1 MKYIQPLK
9 ISKRQSGRVKKEG
22 MTAFHALTP
31 VWMDELR
38 KTGHGGEWGPERYR
52 DDGPVI
58 YASEAN
64 DTKKIGIVEAMN
76 RVADEKKV
84 FILPTTKSIS
94 IKQNPEMDWVD
105 VRKSTEAVEMYENK
119 ELMNSLYPDLGE
131 LTLATMMQE
140 RGPFRASFEA
150 QSGKGVP
157 YGSNVKVTGETN
169 KRIRAQV
176 LGIQPTSA
184 EKLSAKQTK
193 ELRRRIRSRI
203 YSKYANFI
211 KEKAEK
217 EGKDP
222 EEYLQELKSG
232 ISEIGATEESLMEAI
247 LSGHHKYIDR
257 SETTVNDFQRMV
269 SGYTQIRRANGPFL
283 KKIMPKLSQGM
294 KSLELF
300 EGFNTKFLDAI
311 APTADYMLQ
320 PGVIHAIIDIE
331 GKVVTPNDIWESS
344 FLRLLT
350 GESLTQVSDP
360 AYVKADLN
368 KAAYRF
374 LASHDHNTEAA
385 AKAILMASRNAFLS
399 DKGVID
405 IGIKI
410 LQVDKISDA
419 IDKANSDR
427 VGSKP
432 FTKIFEIDSPNI
444 KKRNE
449 IMQNLVSRGLA
460 FPIPTSKKMN
470 KKMSKEKKVEYSGK
484 GSAFFL
490 VPLFSSGFTKQ
501 PKGWDSRW
509 VVPTFQILEEYSD
522 VMKGGSMPSAL
533 ELLYMIATRAKAIYD
548 YEINESETMLLYSM
562 LDPHDPKGD
571 QKSPMQLLEE
581 DIEKREE
588 EKKKLKRELST
599 TKGQATKAEKS
610 KEEYKKQ
617 LEEEKKARKEIKE
630 KLEETEKL
638 LTAKKGQYEALK
650 AAELNYIQ
658 EVKEEIEEERA
669 AAEDLFGPITPVVR
683 KEIVVPEPFQGSVR
697 APSDEDVKAAFSN
710 PAFSNPPANIL
721 PTGVSPSDL
730 GDPFNEAHAE
740 YIFKLLTRKA
750 TAAVTEKRE
759 KLVNKLKDVMSP
771 GEFKK
776 LDLEKQSNEDLE
788 NLITKYKPKTKSGDK
803 PKKSATQGF
812 AFSGTGAGLKDDSD
826 VEVDGKTVK
835 FETIKDDNDKM
846 TKVLLAMGHTYA
858 DGQWKKATTTSRA
871 GLSMAPP
878 SVVKASSKKDAISQ
892 RELLLQEG
900 FDYKVMVKGKNY
912 LLASESSIGEAERK
926 GYKVV
931 SIDSFM
937 GPKAMTMRRSKT
949 NPPKPG
955 LKKIGDGQFKSD
967 LQCER
972 CGWEGSGIM
981 DLAQRGADMAFRS
994 YPSITSTAP
1003 VWYCPECKMPL
1014 SKRWAGIPKKTYPNP
1029 RGLSRT
1035 LAKAAA
1041 ETRASKLNKTIYCVK
1056 GEDKKWHIK
1065 ESRPN
1070 SGEYFE
1076 VKPNPN
1082 DEGIIRS
1089 EMMEPVWKMRV
1100 RYILD
1105 QEGGASGLAPLME
1118 AFPKGTTNKEARK
1131 MLTKIHDVRKHRS
1144 GDYIWENP
1152 EDKLKCT
1159 YRKTKRSKPCGSEV
1173 KMMRNGRL
1181 YKCGKCGAKYEMR

>member
-9 ISKRQSGRVKKEG
+9 ISKRQSGKVKKEG

-38 KTGHGGEWGPERYR
+38 KTGHGGEWGPEKYR

-211 KEKAEK
+211 KEKAVK

-222 EEYLQELKSG
+222 QEYLEKLKSG

-300 EGFNTKFLDAI
+300 EGFDTKFLNAI

-320 PGVIHAIIDIE
+320 PGVIHAIVDIE

-385 AKAILMASRNAFLS
+385 AKAILTASRNAFLS

-410 LQVDKISDA
+410 LQVDEISEA

-432 FTKIFEIDSPNI
+432 FKKIFEIDSPNI

-460 FPIPTSKKMN
+460 FPIPTSKK
-470 KKMSKEKKVEYSGK
+470 
-484 GSAFFL
+484 GSVFFL

-562 LDPHDPKGD
+562 LDPHDPKGN

-581 DIEKREE
+581 DIEKHKEE
-588 EKKKLKRELST
+588 EKKLKKELST
-599 TKGQATKAEKS
+599 TKGQATKEKKS
-610 KEEYKKQ
+610 KEELQKQ
-617 LEEEKKARKEIKE
+617 LEEEKKAKKEIKE
-630 KLEETEKL
+630 KLEETEKF
-638 LTAKKGQYEALK
+638 LTAKKGQFKALK
-650 AAELNYIQ
+650 AAEDNRIS
-658 EVKEEIEEERA
+658 EEK
-669 AAEDLFGPITPVVR
+669 AAEEAIREAEIKKYYAEKFSPGGGKPVPR
-683 KEIVVPEPFQGSVR
+683 TKIFVPEIGEYLTV
-697 APSDEDVKAAFSN
+697 DEYDGEAATDDELFYTAKQVGYKPPRDLLAEAALDFSKIDWKDN
-710 PAFSNPPANIL
+710 PLKNPPANIL
-721 PTGVSPSDL
+721 PTGVTPSDL

-740 YIFKLLTRKA
+740 YIFKLLTEKA

-759 KLVNKLKDVMSP
+759 KLKKKVKILLSP
-771 GEFKK
+771 ADFKK
-776 LDLEKQSNEDLE
+776 LKLAKQSNEALQEIINKKEKE
-788 NLITKYKPKTKSGDK
+788 NQNKNQNNKGSSGNKPDIRS
-803 PKKSATQGF
+803 TQGF
-812 AFSGTGAGLKDDSD
+812 A
-826 VEVDGKTVK
+826 
-835 FETIKDDNDKM
+835 
-846 TKVLLAMGHTYA
+846 
-858 DGQWKKATTTSRA
+858 
-871 GLSMAPP
+871 
-878 SVVKASSKKDAISQ
+878 
-892 RELLLQEG
+892 
-900 FDYKVMVKGKNY
+900 
-912 LLASESSIGEAERK
+912 
-926 GYKVV
+926 
-931 SIDSFM
+931 
-937 GPKAMTMRRSKT
+937 
-949 NPPKPG
+949 
-955 LKKIGDGQFKSD
+955 
-967 LQCER
+967 
-972 CGWEGSGIM
+972 
-981 DLAQRGADMAFRS
+981 
-994 YPSITSTAP
+994 
-1003 VWYCPECKMPL
+1003 
-1014 SKRWAGIPKKTYPNP
+1014 
-1029 RGLSRT
+1029 
-1035 LAKAAA
+1035 
-1041 ETRASKLNKTIYCVK
+1041 
-1056 GEDKKWHIK
+1056 
-1065 ESRPN
+1065 
-1070 SGEYFE
+1070 
-1076 VKPNPN
+1076 
-1082 DEGIIRS
+1082 
-1089 EMMEPVWKMRV
+1089 
-1100 RYILD
+1100 
-1105 QEGGASGLAPLME
+1105 
-1118 AFPKGTTNKEARK
+1118 
-1131 MLTKIHDVRKHRS
+1131 
-1144 GDYIWENP
+1144 
-1152 EDKLKCT
+1152 
-1159 YRKTKRSKPCGSEV
+1159 
-1173 KMMRNGRL
+1173 
-1181 YKCGKCGAKYEMR
+1181 

>member
-94 IKQNPEMDWVD
+94 IKQNPETDWVD
-105 VRKSTEAVEMYENK
+105 VRKSTEAVEMYQNK

-211 KEKAEK
+211 KEKAVEL
-217 EGKDP
+217 EKDP
-222 EEYLQELKSG
+222 EEYLKELKSG

-331 GKVVTPNDIWESS
+331 GKVVTPKGIWESS

-460 FPIPTSKKMN
+460 FPIPTSKK
-470 KKMSKEKKVEYSGK
+470 

-562 LDPHDPKGD
+562 LDPHDPKGN

-581 DIEKREE
+581 DIEELKREE
-588 EKKKLKRELST
+588 TKLKKELST
-599 TKGQATKAEKS
+599 TKGKATKEKNS
-610 KEEYKKQ
+610 KEKLQKELESK
-617 LEEEKKARKEIKE
+617 EEEKKELKKQ
-630 KLEETEKL
+630 LEETEKL
-638 LTAKKGQYEALK
+638 LTARKDEFEALK
-650 AAELNYIQ
+650 AAEDNRYY
-658 EVKEEIEEERA
+658 EERYGKKTMAEERAERA

-683 KEIVVPEPFQGSVR
+683 EEIVVPEPFQGIVR
-697 APSDEDVKAAFSN
+697 APSEDDVKAAFSN

-759 KLVNKLKDVMSP
+759 ELVNKLKNVMSP
-771 GEFKK
+771 DEFKK
-776 LDLEKQSNEDLE
+776 LKLDELSNEALEK
-788 NLITKYKPKTKSGDK
+788 LITINKPKTPSKTPSTGKTRTKLEAAQAFWRDLK
-803 PKKSATQGF
+803 KKSVEDAKKEGF
-812 AFSGTGAGLKDDSD
+812 WNDVALFDEKLKKDYGA
-826 VEVDGKTVK
+826 EFDGSFYYKVK
-835 FETIKDDNDKM
+835 K
-846 TKVLLAMGHTYA
+846 
-858 DGQWKKATTTSRA
+858 TSRA

-937 GPKAMTMRRSKT
+937 GSKAMTMARSKT
-949 NPPKPG
+949 N
-955 LKKIGDGQFKSD
+955 
-967 LQCER
+967 
-972 CGWEGSGIM
+972 
-981 DLAQRGADMAFRS
+981 
-994 YPSITSTAP
+994 
-1003 VWYCPECKMPL
+1003 
-1014 SKRWAGIPKKTYPNP
+1014 PNP

-1105 QEGGASGLAPLME
+1105 QEGGASGLAPLMK